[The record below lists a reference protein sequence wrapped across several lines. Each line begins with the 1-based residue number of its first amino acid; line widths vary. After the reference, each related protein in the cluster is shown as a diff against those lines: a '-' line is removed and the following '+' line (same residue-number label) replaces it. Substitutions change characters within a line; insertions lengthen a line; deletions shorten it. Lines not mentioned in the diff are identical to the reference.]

1 MPVTECIFPKKR
13 TALGGALTSRSL
25 EVFMGNLGV
34 ITEKSK
40 LNDVIQHVV
49 RYRIAKSLQHV
60 LHTHST
66 TLITAK

>member
-1 MPVTECIFPKKR
+1 
-13 TALGGALTSRSL
+13 
-25 EVFMGNLGV
+25 MGNLGV